1 MRGLLVALAGVFV
14 FGTVAGAADPGAY
27 VLDHKLTS
35 IDGKEVNL
43 EDYKGK
49 VLLFVNVASK
59 CGLTPQ
65 YEQLVELHKKYSEQ
79 GLVIL
84 GFPANNFGAQEPGTN
99 DEIKEFCKANYG
111 VEFPMFSK
119 ISVKGEDIA
128 PLYKELTS
136 EEENKGYSGEIKW
149 NFTKFLVNEEGKVVA
164 RFEPKTTPN
173 SEEVVKAIESEL
185 ETKTASK

>member
-1 MRGLLVALAGVFV
+1 MRGLLVAVAGMLAV
-14 FGTVAGAADPGAY
+14 GTVAGAAEPGAY
-27 VLDHKLTS
+27 VLDHKLTT
-35 IDGKEVNL
+35 IDGKEANL

-65 YEQLVELHKKYSEQ
+65 YEQLMELHKKYADK

-84 GFPANNFGAQEPGTN
+84 GFPANNFGAQEPGT
-99 DEIKEFCKANYG
+99 DAEIKEFCTANYG

-119 ISVKGEDIA
+119 ISVKGDDID
-128 PLYKELTS
+128 PLYAELTS

-149 NFTKFLVNEEGKVVA
+149 NFTKFLVDREGKVIA
-164 RFEPKTTPN
+164 RFEPKTVPTD
-173 SEEVVKAIESEL
+173 EAVIKAIEEQL
-185 ETKTASK
+185 DSKRSK